1 MALQSNFPK
10 SPFEILDPDVRWYP
24 GDEAMEKD
32 AHKLVPPL
40 VHNLRREVKA
50 WRDKGYEGA
59 TETSKSLLKF
69 WFETEHPLPKS
80 DGTVVP
86 FQYYFAQREALETIV
101 YLNDITKVQGKYD
114 LMRFDSTEQLQAD
127 MFDEEWPRY
136 VVKMATGAGKTKVL
150 ALTLVWSY
158 FHKLYEPGSN
168 LARNFLVI
176 APNIIVLDRIK
187 ADFQGL
193 KVFFQDPMIPDN
205 GVDGHNWHDDFQLTL
220 HIQDEARVTHPTGNI
235 FLTNIHRVYE
245 SRDVN
250 PSFADEDTT
259 NYFLGARPV
268 GKTNESKVDLAM
280 IVREIDELVVL
291 NDEAHHIHDPK
302 LAWFKSIQDI
312 HNRLLQK
319 GGRLPLQIDVTATP
333 KKTNGAIFPQT
344 ICDYPLVEAIYQNVV
359 KHPVLPDQ
367 ASRAKLEEKPS
378 ALFVEKYADFLAL
391 GVEEWRK
398 VYVEQLK
405 NQKKA
410 VLFVMVDDTVNCDDV
425 AKHLEATY
433 PELRNGVLTIHTN
446 RSGEVS
452 ESVSGTAKELL
463 DQLRGDANRIDSLES
478 PYKAIVSVLMLK
490 EGWDVQNVTTIVGLR
505 AYSSKSNILPE
516 QTLGRGLRRMYR
528 GTDIEEEVSVIGTP
542 AFMEFVESIKSEGV
556 ELEYQ
561 RMGRGTLPKA
571 PPVIT
576 VDNEDATK
584 DIEKLD
590 IEVPILSP
598 RIYREYKNISQLDLE
613 KFSFKP
619 VEVKQFSE
627 EQQKEIVFR
636 GIVDESKTHTT
647 VLPTVSIGDPTSA
660 VGFFAQAIKK
670 ELRLVG
676 GYDELYAK
684 VKEFIRDRLFGQTID
699 LADRNILRNLSE
711 QEARRTII
719 EEFKKQINELTVTDR
734 GEAQIQNYIKLSQTK
749 SFVIT
754 PHEMIIPRKSVFNRV
769 FGDSHFELEFASF
782 LEKCDDVVSYAK
794 NYLAIGFKLD
804 YQNAKGEIKDY
815 FPDFFVKTAPN
826 EVWIVELKGFED
838 IDVEPK
844 HKRLQQWVEDVNR
857 EQSRIGVHE
866 LFVSQEHFG
875 KYYPTTFKQL
885 ISVFVNL
892 KN

>member
-1 MALQSNFPK
+1 MALQNSFPK
-10 SPFEILDPDVRWYP
+10 SPFEILDPDIRWYP
-24 GDEAMEKD
+24 GDEAMAKD
-32 AHKLVPPL
+32 AHRLVPPL
-40 VHNLRREVKA
+40 VHHLRRKVKN
-50 WRDKGYEGA
+50 WREQGYEGA
-59 TETSKSLLKF
+59 TETSKALLNF
-69 WFETEHPLPKS
+69 WFETEHLLPR
-80 DGTVVP
+80 GGEMVP
-86 FQYYFAQREALETIV
+86 FRYYFAQREAIETIIF
-101 YLNDITKVQGKYD
+101 LNDVIKVQGKYD

-127 MFDEEWPRY
+127 MFPEEWPRY

-158 FHKLYEPGSN
+158 FHKLYEPESN

-176 APNIIVLDRIK
+176 APNIIVLDRIRQ
-187 ADFQGL
+187 DFDGL

-205 GVDGHNWHDDFQLTL
+205 GLGGHNWHDDFQLTL
-220 HIQDEARVTHPTGNI
+220 HIQDEARVTNPIGNI

-259 NYFLGARPV
+259 DYFLGSRPV

-280 IVREIDELVVL
+280 IVREVDELIVL
-291 NDEAHHIHDPK
+291 NDEAHHIHDEK

-319 GGRLPLQIDVTATP
+319 GGKLPLQVDVTATP
-333 KKTNGAIFPQT
+333 KKQSGAIFAQT

-367 ASRAKLEEKPS
+367 ASRAKLEEKTS
-378 ALFVEKYADFLAL
+378 VNFVEKYGDFLAL
-391 GVEEWRK
+391 GYEEWKK
-398 VYVEQLK
+398 VYDEQLS
-405 NQKKA
+405 NGKKA
-410 VLFVMVDDTVNCDDV
+410 ILFVMVDDTTNCDDV
-425 AKHLEATY
+425 AGYLQQTY
-433 PELRNGVLTIHTN
+433 PDLKDAVLTIHTN

-452 ESVSGTAKELL
+452 ESASGAAKEMLEK
-463 DQLRGDANRIDSLES
+463 LRKEANEIDSLES
-478 PYKAIVSVLMLK
+478 PHKVVVSVLMLK

-556 ELEYQ
+556 ELDYKK
-561 RMGRGTLPKA
+561 MGQGTPPKA

-576 VDNEDATK
+576 IDDEDKSK
-584 DIEKLD
+584 DIENLD
-590 IEVPILSP
+590 IEIPVLSP
-598 RIYREYKNISQLDLE
+598 RIYREYKNISQLDLRNFQFRPIE
-613 KFSFKP
+613 L
-619 VEVKQFSE
+619 KQFTE

-647 VLPTVSIGDPTSA
+647 TLPSLIIQDPTSA

-670 ELRLVG
+670 DLRLVG

-684 VKEFIRDRLFGQTID
+684 VKEFVRDYLFGTQID
-699 LADRNILRNLSE
+699 LADRNVLRNLSE
-711 QEARRTII
+711 IEARRTII
-719 EEFKKQINELTVTDR
+719 EEFKKHINELTVADR
-734 GEAQIQNYIKLSQTK
+734 GEARIQNYIKLSDTK

-754 PHEMIIPRKSVFNRV
+754 PQDTIVPKKSIFNRV

-782 LEKCDDVVSYAK
+782 LEKSDDIISYAK

-804 YQNAKGEIKDY
+804 YQDSRGEIRNY
-815 FPDFFVKTAPN
+815 YPDFFVKVN
-826 EVWIVELKGFED
+826 NRELWIVETKGLED
-838 IDVEPK
+838 LDVAPK
-844 HKRLQQWVEDVNR
+844 RRRLQQWVEDVNR
-857 EQSRIGVHE
+857 EQSKVKVHE
-866 LFVSQEHFG
+866 LFVSQEDFE
-875 KYYPTTFKQL
+875 KYRPVKFSEL
-885 ISVFVNL
+885 AGLMGN
-892 KN
+892 NA

>member
-1 MALQSNFPK
+1 MALHSNFPK
-10 SPFEILDPDVRWYP
+10 SPFEILDPDIRWYP
-24 GDEAMEKD
+24 GDEAMAKD
-32 AHKLVPPL
+32 AHRLVPPL

-50 WRDKGYEGA
+50 WRERGYEGA
-59 TETSKSLLKF
+59 SDTSKSLLNF
-69 WFETEHPLPKS
+69 WFGTEHLLPKS
-80 DGTVVP
+80 DGTVAP

-101 YLNDITKVQGKYD
+101 FLNDIIKVQSKYD
-114 LMRFDSTEQLQAD
+114 LMRFDSTGEIVANML
-127 MFDEEWPRY
+127 DEEWPRY

-158 FHKLYEPGSN
+158 FHKLYEPESS

-176 APNIIVLDRIK
+176 APNIIVLDRIR
-187 ADFQGL
+187 ADFEGL
-193 KVFFQDPMIPDN
+193 KVFFQDPMVPDN
-205 GVDGHNWHDDFQLTL
+205 GVDGRNWRDDFQLTL

-250 PSFADEDTT
+250 PSFTDEDTRD
-259 NYFLGARPV
+259 YFLGPRPV

-333 KKTNGAIFPQT
+333 KKTSGAIFPQT

-398 VYVEQLK
+398 VHAEQLK

-425 AKHLEATY
+425 AKHLETTY

-452 ESVSGTAKELL
+452 ESASGTAKELL
-463 DQLRGDANRIDSLES
+463 EQLRGDANRIDSLES
-478 PYKAIVSVLMLK
+478 PFKAIVSVLMLK

-576 VDNEDATK
+576 VDDEDKTK

-590 IEVPILSP
+590 IELPVLTP
-598 RIYREYKNISQLDLE
+598 RIYREYKNISQLDLK
-613 KFSFKP
+613 KFEFRP
-619 VEVKQFSE
+619 VEIKQFSP

-636 GIVDESKTHTT
+636 GIVDESKTHVTQ
-647 VLPTVSIGDPTSA
+647 LPTATITDPTSA

-670 ELRLVG
+670 DLRLVG

-684 VKEFIRDRLFGQTID
+684 VKEFIADYLFGQTID
-699 LADRNILRNLSE
+699 LTDRNILRNLSE
-711 QEARRTII
+711 PAASRTII
-719 EEFKKQINELTVTDR
+719 EGFKKQINELTVTDR
-734 GEAQIQNYIKLSQTK
+734 GEAQIQNYLKLSQTK

-754 PHEMIIPRKSVFNRV
+754 PQDTIVPKKSVFNRV

-782 LEKCDDVVSYAK
+782 LEKCDDVISYAK

-826 EVWIVELKGFED
+826 EVWIVETKGLED
-838 IDVEPK
+838 VDVEPK
-844 HKRLQQWVEDVNR
+844 RKRLQQWVEDVNR
-857 EQSRIGVHE
+857 EQPRIKVDQ
-866 LFVSQEHFG
+866 LFVNFDDFHRYNPNSFN
-875 KYYPTTFKQL
+875 QL
-885 ISVFVNL
+885 LSLFNEDV
-892 KN
+892 